1 MHRNLLNGVIDMHV
15 HSNPDIRI
23 RAYDD
28 FELTNAAVR
37 AGARAIVI
45 KTHQGS
51 TVDRDRKSVV

>member
-28 FELTNAAVR
+28 FELTNAAVGQCP
-37 AGARAIVI
+37 ADFPFPL
-45 KTHQGS
+45 S
-51 TVDRDRKSVV
+51 